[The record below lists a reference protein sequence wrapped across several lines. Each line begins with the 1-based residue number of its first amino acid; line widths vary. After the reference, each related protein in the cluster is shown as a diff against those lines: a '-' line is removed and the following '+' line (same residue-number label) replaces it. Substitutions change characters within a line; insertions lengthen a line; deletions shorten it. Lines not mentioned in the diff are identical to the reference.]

1 MVALLVRL
9 FPCLGIKSGG
19 NDTQCRS
26 NGPNSNEEGL
36 GQRGCSVNGREE
48 GKPQESLEGMGG
60 LAPGREMGGGGYL
73 SIATP
78 GTISQSPLS

>member
-48 GKPQESLEGMGG
+48 GKPQES
-60 LAPGREMGGGGYL
+60 
-73 SIATP
+73 
-78 GTISQSPLS
+78 